1 VLAILPVYC
10 LKPPQIEHARNSAL
24 PEQET
29 FDLDSTV
36 QYHCHTGYVTNGFP
50 RAKCLAIDNL
60 ASWYGPDIQCEREC
74 SHTEKGSLCMHS
86 YLMIPARS
94 CGQPPDPAY
103 GWHAGECYTYGCKI
117 TYNCGTGYELVGKH
131 ERYCQSDGSWTPK
144 ELPTCV
150 CEYCGLAPVELVTEP
165 L

>member
-1 VLAILPVYC
+1 MDTMWWVCRVVFARRMAIGPELSRLASRTVSKLNYKVNKINHLILGNPLVYC

-60 ASWYGPDIQCEREC
+60 ASWYGPDIQCERE
-74 SHTEKGSLCMHS
+74 
-86 YLMIPARS
+86 
-94 CGQPPDPAY
+94 
-103 GWHAGECYTYGCKI
+103 
-117 TYNCGTGYELVGKH
+117 
-131 ERYCQSDGSWTPK
+131 
-144 ELPTCV
+144 
-150 CEYCGLAPVELVTEP
+150 
-165 L
+165 